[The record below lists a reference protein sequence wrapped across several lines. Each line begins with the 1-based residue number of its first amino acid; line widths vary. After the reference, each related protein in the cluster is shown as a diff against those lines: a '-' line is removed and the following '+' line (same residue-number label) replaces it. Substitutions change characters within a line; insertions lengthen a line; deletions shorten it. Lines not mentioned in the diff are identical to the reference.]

1 MNILLLEDDE
11 YDAELVVATL
21 KRSGLQ
27 FEIRVVGDKKEFLDA
42 IEALKPDVILS
53 DNSLPQ
59 FSAVIA
65 KRLLNEKKLDIPFI
79 LVTGTTS
86 DEFAVEIMKEGAAD
100 YVLKDRLSRLPSAIS
115 QAVHHHQHKI
125 EQQRYLEQV
134 IKNEALM
141 KLSES
146 LAQFGIWEVDR
157 TLGLYHWSDEY
168 YRILGYEV
176 GSVSPKGEYFFAKV
190 HPEDLDFVRQTIN
203 IAMLKLQQYEFECR
217 IVPEPGVIKYIHNKI
232 NINRDHENN
241 VNHIYGFAMD
251 ITQRRLAEVSAAK
264 SELNYKRVLDNIM
277 DGLML
282 DDVDGKLVYAN
293 DQFLKIFGYS
303 KDEASKLS
311 IEDYVHPDFRT
322 QIREQH
328 NNRIKGLKAPTIF
341 EFQGIRSDGEKIWV
355 EVRVSKVIEHGRIAG
370 TQAALRDV
378 TAAKVAEELR
388 QQSEANL
395 KAIFDNTDIGF
406 VLLDTN
412 LKIKSYNHYFGR
424 FASEILERKIY
435 TGKHLSIYFK
445 DDKHDAVNSALQ
457 QALKKE
463 SSEHESEFAGSEQ
476 QKKWFSLS
484 YNAIINQNNDVLGVL
499 VTLRDITQ
507 KKNMILEEKRIKNEL
522 IRRINDLEQ
531 FAYIISHN
539 LRAPVANILG
549 LTSLITERLTADDE
563 FYNLIN
569 SLSDASNK
577 MDVVLND
584 INKILTI
591 NKDISENKELT
602 NLSQL
607 TESICGLLSKNA
619 QMPRFI
625 ITTDYMAINEIYTIR
640 SYIHSIYLNLISNS
654 IKYRKEHEEPV
665 INIATKLKGNNIQ
678 IIFKDNG
685 IGIDME
691 RFGKKVFRLYNRFH
705 MHVEGRGIG
714 LYMVK
719 SQVELLGGTIILNSA
734 PNQGCEM
741 IVELPIN

>member
-1 MNILLLEDDE
+1 
-11 YDAELVVATL
+11 
-21 KRSGLQ
+21 
-27 FEIRVVGDKKEFLDA
+27 
-42 IEALKPDVILS
+42 
-53 DNSLPQ
+53 
-59 FSAVIA
+59 
-65 KRLLNEKKLDIPFI
+65 
-79 LVTGTTS
+79 
-86 DEFAVEIMKEGAAD
+86 
-100 YVLKDRLSRLPSAIS
+100 
-115 QAVHHHQHKI
+115 
-125 EQQRYLEQV
+125 
-134 IKNEALM
+134 
-141 KLSES
+141 
-146 LAQFGIWEVDR
+146 
-157 TLGLYHWSDEY
+157 
-168 YRILGYEV
+168 
-176 GSVSPKGEYFFAKV
+176 
-190 HPEDLDFVRQTIN
+190 
-203 IAMLKLQQYEFECR
+203 
-217 IVPEPGVIKYIHNKI
+217 
-232 NINRDHENN
+232 
-241 VNHIYGFAMD
+241 
-251 ITQRRLAEVSAAK
+251 
-264 SELNYKRVLDNIM
+264 
-277 DGLML
+277 
-282 DDVDGKLVYAN
+282 
-293 DQFLKIFGYS
+293 
-303 KDEASKLS
+303 
-311 IEDYVHPDFRT
+311 
-322 QIREQH
+322 
-328 NNRIKGLKAPTIF
+328 
-341 EFQGIRSDGEKIWV
+341 V